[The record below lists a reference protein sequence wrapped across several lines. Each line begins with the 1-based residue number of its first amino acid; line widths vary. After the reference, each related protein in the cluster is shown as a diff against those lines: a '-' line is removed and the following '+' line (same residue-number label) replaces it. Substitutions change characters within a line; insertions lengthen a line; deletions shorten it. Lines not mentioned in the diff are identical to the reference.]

1 MTALVSLR
9 HPAWEKRGLGYQL
22 RAWQGDAV
30 AEVTARLG
38 PEDARICLVAP
49 PGAGKTI
56 CSLAIAEKLGCEV
69 IVFVPTTALEHQW
82 RERVA
87 DALVALVPDAP
98 PPPISIHTYASK
110 VPMPEGALVILD
122 EAHHTTQAWGRHIEA
137 SLTPGNR
144 VLGLTATPPYD
155 ALGWEQFVSLVGGE
169 PVTINAPPLVREGQL
184 CPYQDLAWPMAVD
197 LDDLPALRELDERLH
212 SLEEAVEPAFGAW
225 ATNRLRQDLW
235 TLTEERFS
243 GESGLLVALCRLRS
257 ASGGELPTDLPM
269 DPELYDPPT
278 LHDRSLALWAFGTD
292 NDPSVLS
299 RLREVGF
306 RIRKKG
312 PVLIDD
318 VAWRS
323 LATSAVRIRGT
334 IEVLAAEHAARGDSM
349 RALIVCDR
357 DAEGERLSARQVLK
371 ALVDDPRTDV
381 LDPIL
386 CTGTVF
392 WVDDDLWPRM
402 QHRLPPLPWVEAEG
416 HRELDVQGWETAE
429 RVAMVTKLL
438 TEGVTRCLVGT
449 RHLLGEGWDCPP
461 VSCVVDLT
469 GITASVTVN
478 QVRGRAMR
486 PDPADASKVAS
497 LWDVFAVAPGIADGD
512 RMLRRFQ
519 ARHQHT
525 FGVDAAGRIRSGVA
539 RIDPVLAGDARTVM
553 IQADALKTRM
563 RERVNDTISVASR
576 WAVGKDYRNARVWRV
591 AGLGAAQDT
600 DRATLPPE
608 IAPEPEHEAGGK
620 CALLVRQREF
630 RSLGIKLL
638 LLRASGWTVGLTGAG
653 LTSGAAVVLAGPIGL
668 ASLAISLPALGI
680 CGLLGHLAARAWQR
694 SFRHSITHEQGI
706 FRALHAALVALD
718 DTIGSLQSADGHWWV
733 EGETAATRRFA
744 EASAFLFGPILHP
757 RYLLIEGDG
766 TVWPLPEELG
776 ARRDLA
782 EAFAGHWS
790 EHVGPCSVMYARSE
804 EGRKLLQAAWKLGAG
819 ARKRVE
825 VVEDWE

>member
-1 MTALVSLR
+1 MTSSGPQR
-9 HPAWEKRGLGYQL
+9 HPAWVNRGMGYTL
-22 RAWQGDAV
+22 RAWQADAV
-30 AEVTARLG
+30 EAVTARLE
-38 PEDARICLVAP
+38 PQDARLCLVAP

-56 CSLAIAEKLGCEV
+56 CSLAIAERMGCPV
-69 IVFVPTTALEHQW
+69 IVFVPTTALVHQW
-82 RERVA
+82 KERIG
-87 DALVALVPDAP
+87 DALVALAAEAP
-98 PPPISIHTYASK
+98 PPPISVHTYASNA
-110 VPMPEGALVILD
+110 PLPQGALVILD
-122 EAHHTTQAWGRHIEA
+122 EAHHTTQAWGRQIEA
-137 SLTPGNR
+137 GLQGGHR
-144 VLGLTATPPYD
+144 VLGLTATPPYE
-155 ALGWEQFVSLVGGE
+155 APGWDQFIALVGE
-169 PVTINAPPLVREGQL
+169 DPVTINAPPLVREGQL

-197 LDDLPALRELDERLH
+197 LDDLPALRELEEQL
-212 SLEEAVEPAFGAW
+212 SGLEEALEPQFGAW
-225 ATNRLRQDLW
+225 AANRLREDLW

-243 GESGLLVALCRLRS
+243 GESGLLVALCRLRK
-257 ASGGELPTDLPM
+257 ARGAELPADLPM
-269 DPELYDPPT
+269 DPELHDPPT
-278 LHDRSLALWAFGTD
+278 LHDRALALWAFGEAKDSTV
-292 NDPSVLS
+292 N
-299 RLREVGF
+299 RKLRKVGF

-312 PVLIDD
+312 PVLVDD

-334 IEVLAAEHAARGDSM
+334 VEVLAAEHAARGDSM
-349 RALIVCDR
+349 RALIACDR

-402 QHRLPPLPWVEAEG
+402 QHRLPPLPWVDAEG

-429 RVAMVTKLL
+429 RVAMATKLL

-512 RMLRRFQ
+512 RMLRRLQ
-519 ARHQHT
+519 TRHQHT
-525 FGVDAAGRIRSGVA
+525 FGVDPEGRIRSGVA
-539 RIDPVLAGDARTVM
+539 RIDPVLASDARAVM
-553 IQADALKTRM
+553 TQADALKERM
-563 RERVNDTISVASR
+563 RARVNDAVSVASR

-591 AGLGAAQDT
+591 AGLEALEA
-600 DRATLPPE
+600 DRATIPPE

-620 CALLVRQREF
+620 CALLVRQQEA
-630 RSLGIKLL
+630 RSLAIKLAL
-638 LLRASGWTVGLTGAG
+638 LKVSGWTIGLTGAG
-653 LTSGAAVVLAGPIGL
+653 FASGAAVALTGPIGL
-668 ASLAISLPALGI
+668 ASLAISIPVLGT
-680 CGLLGHLAARAWQR
+680 CGILGHLGARSLQR
-694 SFRHSITHEQGI
+694 SFRHSITRQEGI
-706 FRALHAALVALD
+706 FRALHASLVAVD
-718 DTIGSLQSADGHWWV
+718 ESIGPLKSADGHWWV

-744 EASAFLFGPILHP
+744 EASAILFGPILHP

-766 TVWPLPEELG
+766 SVWPLPEEAG

-790 EHVGPCSVMYARSE
+790 EHVGPCSVVYARNE
-804 EGRKLLQAAWKLGAG
+804 EGRKLLQAAWKLGG
-819 ARKRVE
+819 GGRKQVE